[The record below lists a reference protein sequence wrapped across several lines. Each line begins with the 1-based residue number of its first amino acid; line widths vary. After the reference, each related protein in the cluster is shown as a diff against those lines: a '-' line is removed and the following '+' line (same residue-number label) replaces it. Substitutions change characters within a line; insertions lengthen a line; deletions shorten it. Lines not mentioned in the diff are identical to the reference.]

1 MFELIIKYFFW
12 FYNEVLLYKVKLKL
26 ILIDEWKGIINL
38 EIIKIEKNWIIFV
51 LFELIDEI
59 KKELEIKDGKIL
71 LEILN

>member
-38 EIIKIEKNWIIFV
+38 EIIKIEKN
-51 LFELIDEI
+51 
-59 KKELEIKDGKIL
+59 
-71 LEILN
+71 